1 MNKFC
6 VGLFWWGDKMKKV
19 ILLSGIHGVGKGFIS
34 KQIEKKINIPIYEA
48 SKLICSNG
56 GLIDKNKKVNN
67 VNSNQDLLVDSINNL
82 VDHDLFILDGHT
94 CLINNENH
102 VELIDIDIFRRI
114 NVIGIILVYDD
125 INIISERLAKRDNT
139 NFDKLLL
146 NDLQK
151 AEVLNTEKLSKELS
165 IPLLFFKNGDDIN
178 RLINFIKD
186 L

>member
-1 MNKFC
+1 
-6 VGLFWWGDKMKKV
+6 MKKV

-34 KQIEKKINIPIYEA
+34 RQIEKKINIPIYEA
-48 SKLICSNG
+48 SKLIRTNG
-56 GLIDKNKKVNN
+56 GLINKNKKVNN
-67 VNSNQDLLVDSINNL
+67 VNSNQDLLVNSINNL
-82 VDHDLFILDGHT
+82 VDYDLFILDGHT

-114 NVIGIILVYDD
+114 NVIGIVLVYDD
-125 INIISERLAKRDNT
+125 VNIISERLDKRDNT
-139 NFDKLLL
+139 HFDKLLL
-146 NDLQK
+146 DDLQK

-165 IPLLFFKNGDDIN
+165 IPLLFFKNADDID